1 MKVLELRSI
10 SKEEGWIY
18 YLNKYQATA
27 DLEILGHTMS
37 IPLSFSVEINPL
49 GMRTVEIDD
58 LPSNLDYPVVPIKK
72 SLSEFITKMSID
84 GTLP

>member
-1 MKVLELRSI
+1 
-10 SKEEGWIY
+10 
-18 YLNKYQATA
+18 
-27 DLEILGHTMS
+27 MS